1 MTQSEI
7 DLFHNTITG
16 NRGTR
21 IYANDAHDGLS
32 RWSTVIGD
40 LLLGTGLK
48 TSLGHYAQRHCAWLS
63 RGFAVIESSYFC
75 ILDSES
81 WLLNSFFLWC
91 LVPIPILPA
100 AGCLL
105 PAFTYEIR
113 WRILSGMSK
122 LA

>member
-1 MTQSEI
+1 MGKSNI
-7 DLFHNTITG
+7 LCSMP
-16 NRGTR
+16 
-21 IYANDAHDGLS
+21 YALCPMLY
-32 RWSTVIGD
+32 V
-40 LLLGTGLK
+40 
-48 TSLGHYAQRHCAWLS
+48 
-63 RGFAVIESSYFC
+63 
-75 ILDSES
+75 S